1 MSNLWRKKVRITD
14 LWNRNTLRLVRRLR
28 KRKVVF
34 KRRNSR
40 VLSRV
45 LCVVLIRVLSHVLS
59 HVKSATTLVNHE

>member
-1 MSNLWRKKVRITD
+1 M
-14 LWNRNTLRLVRRLR
+14 R

-34 KRRNSR
+34 KWRK
-40 VLSRV
+40 SRV

>member
-1 MSNLWRKKVRITD
+1 M
-14 LWNRNTLRLVRRLR
+14 
-28 KRKVVF
+28 F

-45 LCVVLIRVLSHVLS
+45 LCVVLIRVLSHVLIRVLS